1 MCTPNF
7 IKIGPVVFEKFNIFV
22 NFHWLFAASTEHRA
36 PEHQS
41 TEHQGRNQ
49 LSYRVPCL
57 ISPALLIVENSNIVF
72 KCFEGLRTRISDFRS
87 DSPDRETTLQRSQNV
102 KSGLFMRVW
111 CSNWIFK
118 GYVVCRW
125 RFLIWKYTF
134 DYFSE
139 AGQLPKILNKLIS
152 SVLWVLESSNF
163 QYGF

>member
-7 IKIGPVVFEKFNIFV
+7 IKIGTVVFEKFNIFV
-22 NFHWLFAASTEHRA
+22 NFHWLFAASTVERAPWSEHRGA
-36 PEHQS
+36 S

-102 KSGLFMRVW
+102 KSGLLFMRVW
-111 CSNWIFK
+111 CSN
-118 GYVVCRW
+118 
-125 RFLIWKYTF
+125 
-134 DYFSE
+134 
-139 AGQLPKILNKLIS
+139 
-152 SVLWVLESSNF
+152 
-163 QYGF
+163 